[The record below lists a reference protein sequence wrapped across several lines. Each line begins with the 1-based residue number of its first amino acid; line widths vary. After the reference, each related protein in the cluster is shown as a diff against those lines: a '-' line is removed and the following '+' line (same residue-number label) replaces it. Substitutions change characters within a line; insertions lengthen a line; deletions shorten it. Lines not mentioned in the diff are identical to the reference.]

1 MLIRTRRSWE
11 LPESAATPENVWMNR
26 RAWLKG
32 AGFAGLWLAT
42 SGLVPTAAMAAIGGY
57 PYPRNE
63 AYQLDRALTD
73 EEMATTYTNF
83 YEFGS
88 SKNIWKKTRKMVT
101 DPWAVTIDG
110 MVEAEVTMDAEQLVS
125 AMGGFEE
132 RLYRPPLRRGVGD
145 GGSLVRRAAG
155 EYPEGGEAAVGREI
169 CAVRDLHGSGRGA
182 GPETGLVPVAL
193 CRGADHRGGAERAV
207 LPRHRESMASR
218 CRTRTARRS
227 GLSRRGNTASSRSSR
242 SAGSPSPTSGRSAS
256 GRSWRAM
263 NTASGRM

>member
-32 AGFAGLWLAT
+32 AGFAGLGLAT

-73 EEMATTYTNF
+73 EDMATTYTNF

-132 RLYRPPLRRGVGD
+132 RLYRHRCVEAWAMAVPWSGVPLANILKVAKPLSGAKYVRFETL
-145 GGSLVRRAAG
+145 SL
-155 EYPEGGEAAVGREI
+155 I
-169 CAVRDLHGSGRGA
+169 HI
-182 GPETGLVPVAL
+182 
-193 CRGADHRGGAERAV
+193 
-207 LPRHRESMASR
+207 
-218 CRTRTARRS
+218 
-227 GLSRRGNTASSRSSR
+227 
-242 SAGSPSPTSGRSAS
+242 
-256 GRSWRAM
+256 
-263 NTASGRM
+263 